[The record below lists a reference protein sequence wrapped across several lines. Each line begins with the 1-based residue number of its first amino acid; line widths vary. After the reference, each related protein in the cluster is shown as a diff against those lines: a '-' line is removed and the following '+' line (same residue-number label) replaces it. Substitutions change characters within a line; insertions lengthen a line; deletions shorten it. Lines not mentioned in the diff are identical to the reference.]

1 MTKIIEIKNC
11 LLCPYSSN
19 DYKHCTKYCKKQ
31 ILDPNEVGK
40 CLIPSWCPLPDKPE
54 VKEKVND

>member
-40 CLIPSWCPLPDKPE
+40 CLIPSWCPLSDKE
-54 VKEKVND
+54 